1 MNKMIYMLED
11 DSDDRYLTEE
21 TLSDL
26 HITVPVKF
34 FSNSNDLFSA
44 LGDTEKPS
52 VILVDYNTTPD
63 NGVEV
68 LRRIKKTNQ
77 NIPVVIL
84 SDSDLPQY
92 RNECYANGANTFIK
106 KPGTLAE
113 TKDKIGAFFKY
124 WLDVAEV

>member
-1 MNKMIYMLED
+1 
-11 DSDDRYLTEE
+11 
-21 TLSDL
+21 
-26 HITVPVKF
+26 
-34 FSNSNDLFSA
+34 
-44 LGDTEKPS
+44 
-52 VILVDYNTTPD
+52 
-63 NGVEV
+63 

>member
-34 FSNSNDLFSA
+34 FSNRNDLISA
-44 LGDTEKPS
+44 LSDTEKPS

>member
-26 HITVPVKF
+26 HITVTVKF

>member
-44 LGDTEKPS
+44 LE
-52 VILVDYNTTPD
+52 
-63 NGVEV
+63 
-68 LRRIKKTNQ
+68 
-77 NIPVVIL
+77 
-84 SDSDLPQY
+84 
-92 RNECYANGANTFIK
+92 
-106 KPGTLAE
+106 
-113 TKDKIGAFFKY
+113 
-124 WLDVAEV
+124 